1 MENLK
6 VEFLAVK
13 KHNEDL
19 RQNNQCLDSK
29 FDDTAQSY
37 KVITSHLAQVLKE
50 VRNGNIWHIFWT
62 V

>member
-6 VEFLAVK
+6 VESLAAK

-29 FDDTAQSY
+29 FDDTAQYY
-37 KVITSHLAQVLKE
+37 KVIASHLAQVLKE
-50 VRNGNIWHIFWT
+50 V
-62 V
+62 